1 MTSSITIVR
10 KGDDKGVVN
19 TSKVAVGGFVW
30 LTVDSGSSEDWFD
43 AHAVNY
49 SRCGKLTV
57 CCPSPPC
64 FPCSRKHHLPSIKT
78 SRVRINLSHRKTHT
92 PAPVGRQNEQ
102 EANDGTGGDGMT
114 VEVKR

>member
-19 TSKVAVGGFVW
+19 TSKAAVGGFVR
-30 LTVDSGSSEDWFD
+30 LTVDSGSGEDWFD
-43 AHAVNY
+43 AHAVN
-49 SRCGKLTV
+49 SPQRE

-78 SRVRINLSHRKTHT
+78 SRVRINLSHGKTHT
-92 PAPVGRQNEQ
+92 PAPVGRRNEQ
-102 EANDGTGGDGMT
+102 EASDGTGGDGMT